1 MVWNST
7 RSLLCREDAV
17 AEGETYKAL
26 SSAKREELKA
36 IARGLSQTSKEV
48 EDEWGQ
54 LRTAL
59 H

>member
-1 MVWNST
+1 MRGAGWIN
-7 RSLLCREDAV
+7 
-17 AEGETYKAL
+17 
-26 SSAKREELKA
+26 LKA